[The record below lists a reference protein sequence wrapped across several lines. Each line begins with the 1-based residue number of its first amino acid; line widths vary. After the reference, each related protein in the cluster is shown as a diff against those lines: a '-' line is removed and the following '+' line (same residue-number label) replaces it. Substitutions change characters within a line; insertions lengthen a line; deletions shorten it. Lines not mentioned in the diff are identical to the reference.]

1 MKTEDLLIIIENINK
16 TQLQPM
22 TARKHLKAAN
32 YSEVVKKQFGDL
44 HVCRAR
50 DPEGKTCV
58 FMYGNPGNETVLS
71 VSDFVHY
78 TCAFGEAVQY
88 IPQIVPRQA
97 HEGHVIYAISPVWKK
112 EFNPKQAESYAY
124 IDDVN
129 IYNSKPKG
137 KIFTFEN
144 KVVPWYKWLWNYLF
158 KKKNQYNFST
168 YFTETF

>member
-32 YSEVVKKQFGDL
+32 YSKVVKKQFGDL

-71 VSDFVHY
+71 DSEFVHY

-88 IPQIVPRQA
+88 IPQIVTQS
-97 HEGHVIYAISPVWKK
+97 HEDHKIYAISPVWKK
-112 EFNPKQAESYAY
+112 EFNPKQAENYAY